1 MDQRN
6 RRQMSSGVTNLM
18 LACQQGRDADV
29 KMILSQKPF
38 LASNR
43 DRYGKTAV
51 HYCAENSSLSC
62 AYQVLSIE
70 KSLVNAQDNDGYS
83 PLHLA
88 VISGNKVMARF
99 LLRMGADVDAVDNEK
114 HTCVH
119 WATVCADVESLEIL
133 IDAGAKISTSDIHG
147 AHPIHYVA
155 QMSGR
160 YNPNRRAAL
169 GVLRLLLQH
178 GAQVDCRDQEGRQ
191 PLLWA
196 ACSGSSDA
204 ILSIISAGGSIDA
217 KDNDGLSALHYAASR
232 GHTDCVDVLITL
244 CGSNIDET
252 DNSGCTALYYSVA
265 MGQADC
271 TQLLLKYGSDA
282 DHRDL
287 KGRTPAHCGA
297 AKGHLEMLKI
307 LESHG
312 ANLWIR
318 NLKGDL
324 PLHEAVHFGRKDLVC
339 WLLDQRNNAVNAPNI
354 HGKTPLHIVATNNN
368 IELCQLLIDR
378 GASLN
383 ALMKTSKSVLM
394 TPLDAAISRRYRR
407 CAKYLQSQ
415 GALPANKLLE
425 KCEMSRSLVN
435 LLESCARPSSSEGTT
450 SPIANSEGGESLPS
464 PSHQPARDRC
474 EHLDSGV
481 HVRLSQVDIWDLW
494 ESLTQSS
501 QRLPTTQKEED
512 DQREDNSNQ
521 LIINNIYVYKEE
533 EKSRSTPENAKVSE
547 ESHRKTDRLPTVME
561 MNRES
566 NGTSNFEYR
575 NGSSIS
581 CDRER
586 NIEENHLERAD
597 NAKIT
602 RKSRSDVEVAD
613 HESERK
619 MKKSLSISDFDRHS
633 DNLIQNKNV
642 RNEKS
647 SLYAKKQLHE
657 EDSYKNAPRTIRRK
671 KNNIEDRETSTDD
684 DLYKR
689 KHHENR
695 TFDKSYHQKNVRRE
709 EYNNSIHLDC
719 RTEEYV
725 ENKKIKKD
733 KTSRSDGEFDKNAN
747 YSNQKDFPEKE
758 KWRRDR
764 KKILE
769 VSFDHFQNI
778 ENENYHKG
786 KTYERY
792 NSREDNTVDL
802 TIPAEKTKY
811 TKKIPENS
819 KKNMKYDSF
828 TSSSESSETLPAIRH
843 ATRSRETTKIEK
855 QSLNRVQDPGSSTE
869 ITLPEIHAQKTN
881 NRSSTRQNAPL
892 YTRTVVSK
900 ESRKFPEDKEDDL
913 SSFASE
919 SISISLSD
927 SSEEISKFNLIPE
940 RQKSKRKKHHQ
951 SSSGRESSSSSSNEQ
966 RKRTSFKSNLKRA
979 SALSDITCKHENL
992 LNKEEE
998 NMKKITKSSNS
1009 RPKTVIMKWKKAT
1022 KKVIYYLKKRK
1033 KEEEI
1038 SKNESF
1044 QNGIFKRNTK
1054 QQSTEE
1060 YRTQNNK
1067 NLEQERYLRQK
1078 HHSEIE
1084 EHVHPPIKIRDSKLI
1099 SAPLATSEENK
1110 DKQTKDSDDRNSSL
1124 SIIKKSSASLE
1135 LSPEILEQNPPA
1147 DQPTKQNQ
1155 NQAIYK
1161 NSSEINDSH
1170 TNECKNLIENA
1181 EKYLDSSENLSENE
1195 GKSVPLL
1202 PTIEENV
1209 KRECKDD
1216 DALKVKHEVQLP
1228 VIILSS
1234 VDATDVQ
1241 IANVENSEGVSSR
1254 PLEDSLE
1261 RDNLQNFEENTVE
1274 ITEVAYVDKGVQI
1287 DQEVEKHYASNTN
1300 SLKETIELSTME
1312 LKEKIS
1318 NISSTLSDEIFTT
1331 KEELSRIIDDSSAKL
1346 EEETKKSVDKLRD
1359 LILTMKTEKK
1369 PMERKEMTRITEE
1382 DEDKTIKNAN
1392 KVCIVSPVIE
1402 NFDRENVE
1410 KDENLII
1417 IPRKEEDFEKVQSEI
1432 EVVHLEVVKSNEEQS
1447 LSKFQMGEV
1456 MDEVREKS
1464 TEDSSRGISIKE
1476 SHKDNKY
1483 DDSVLPEEVD
1493 GDEED
1498 NTSEKNKTESI
1509 DVAEESKQLIKET
1522 SDGILLET
1530 HQEMRIDEEEI
1541 YDTDELIL
1549 HNKSETGEIVY
1560 LHSKIDNDVAK
1571 DDGSSFSREVEGSLK
1586 KEHFQIVDEEDKQ
1599 ETDENISE
1607 LSNER
1612 KNNKNKAEK
1621 IQAEDSEN
1629 NVELYGKVEEKEIS
1643 NYSKLYLENK
1653 IENDYSKIESE
1664 CVENEFKTKMDNIRS
1679 DDKKHFEEELSQ
1691 SQMNEHAHTTKMMN
1705 EGLSS
1710 DRSSKEEEIP
1720 PHDSSNETLEE
1731 AKEVEENRREETK
1744 CSSEKQDL
1752 KDSRENKTLDEESV
1766 QIRDIKCPE
1775 TEDEA
1780 MESQKVIDRESP
1792 ASESDQDQQLREKT
1806 LKAMVVEE
1814 FKKLIAGDD
1823 FAEEVKEEKI
1833 LECQDLK
1840 NEHEIEK
1847 DESPLKMDKDDD
1859 SVDGPSQEE
1868 SKLEK
1873 VTTVEDNKDVN
1884 DAQTLSVTSLD
1895 NETIVKDVKNETQ
1908 FESASDIKINE
1919 KNNEVRSEGVEMNEE
1934 NAESIAE
1941 KEETEKKLIVGESVL
1956 EQIQDKS
1963 SETALDDKEC
1973 QDLNTRMNQEDNVP
1987 ESISNDEEYQHLNLE
2002 EKIEEAKEVKGNSE
2016 MVLETQNLNT
2026 VIIEEIQEKET
2037 IEKITKQ
2044 LCEEEE
2050 RSESDNIEI
2059 TKDLLEKKTI
2069 IDNELQSEGKI
2080 NNEVVEENITDKDN
2094 KVKSASDNEEEEDK
2108 IIKHTDEKIEDVDH
2122 NDKIQAEVDEK
2133 LTDGDEKTK
2142 AEVDGNVSEIDEKA
2156 KSDEKLADEKVEDEN
2171 DEKVAEGS
2179 EKAEAEEKV
2188 AEDDKVEGESEEKF
2202 SDKDEEQKNQEKYNE
2217 QELENSEIENVKNE
2231 NNIKSSNEKE
2241 SIINSDE
2248 KSEIGSVLDSIDTE
2262 IKSEKEKSDEES
2274 KNDNEITVISGSN
2287 DDKSVKITETP
2298 QKSEEV
2304 SLILETGDIKD
2315 EIDEETNEKCEEM
2328 NSKIDKESNQ
2338 EKETEEKAE
2347 VCNEN
2352 LSTIEAEKEEEEPK
2366 QQLKSEDVMEDDSL
2380 QGSLDKVS
2388 SNSSEKIVPDEN
2400 NQKEETEVGEE
2411 VIDRD
2416 EVKTEVEKLAEEDE
2430 KVEDEADK
2438 KVEDEADEK
2447 VVTGV
2452 DEKIE
2457 DEAEEKVAEENEK
2470 VEAGVDEKVED
2481 EADEK
2486 VAEEDEKV
2494 EDKADEKVEIRVE
2507 KIEDEADEKVAEED
2521 EKVEDK
2527 ADEKVEIRVEK
2538 IEDEAD
2544 EKVAEEDEKVE
2555 DETDEKV
2562 EDEADEKVA
2571 EEDEKVEDKADEKV
2585 EIRVEKIEDEA
2596 DEKVAEEDEKVEDK
2610 ADEKVEIRVEKIED
2624 EADEK
2629 VAEED
2634 EKVED
2639 ETDEKVEDEA
2649 DEKVAEE
2656 DEKVEDKADEKV
2668 EIRVEKIEDEADEKV
2683 AEEDEKVEDKA
2694 DEKVEIRVEKIEDE
2708 ADEKVAEEDEKVE
2721 DETDEKVED
2730 EADEKVAEED
2740 EKVEDKAD
2748 EKVEIRVEK
2757 IEDEADEKVAEED
2770 EKVEDEADE
2779 KVEERND
2786 EKVED
2791 EADEKV
2797 EAEADE
2803 KVEDKAN
2810 EKIAEEI
2817 EKVEAEADEKVDAEI
2832 NEKVEVLNKKESIK
2846 VDDDNDNILN
2856 KIQDKFEIMEEK
2868 HIHETTKKPVEG
2880 SEYSEKIMAHLDAES
2895 MKFVDVESMAKVRK
2909 GERINV
2915 KEKNT
2920 EIIKTSTSEELGE
2933 ISSQVVEKPNFTKL
2947 EKKEK
2952 DKRINLGVR
2961 KHPLQTRK
2969 GREVAIDRNRI
2980 CSKVKRGQPKIE
2992 EITVKKGAPDG
3003 ATYLRKVDTDG
3014 HVTYVENTTK
3024 NNKVIK
3030 PKRGGALQSRNQCTE
3045 KAAYSSDDGT
3055 NRTGSKVDKRQK
3067 TSLVMLRHD
3076 EQSLDN
3082 DGIQKSQEEHPKKP
3096 ENEERKKQDA
3106 MEEEEKKSREDSAI
3120 NEDIETEDTKSVNI
3134 MEVKE
3139 TKIVETEMAKHKETK
3154 EVTKIKEETKVEE
3167 VKEIKV
3173 KVEEPLEPPKA
3184 PINQRA
3190 SPRRVKP
3197 MSKEDSAMKKFRQ
3210 CYAKHKNSLKN
3221 VLPET
3226 PTRKTGSTGS
3236 YKEVGT
3242 TDTVSSRRISDKGR
3256 AKRSVPIVKEE
3267 TSLID
3272 HQEYV
3277 TEDAEDEI
3285 VSYMSL
3291 EKERNKILRH
3301 RFKDG
3306 SSVRIPCKKHKTVT
3320 IRTTREERSSLGKK
3334 IGGSKTRNVAI
3345 QASGRLSTR
3354 HRVCLDG
3361 GKYPVIQCVSCKS
3374 NEQSTSQVGREKRI
3388 CVCEDEEKK
3397 VCCLKKDLLLSDKM
3411 TSRNFSHHRHGSRKL
3426 ATIPESSVGDTLRP
3440 CARTRPILPSLPTP
3454 NVPPRYSRYDRRV
3467 NSILDQIQSL
3477 TSPVSFLVT
3486 LEGSSTATQHRLSIN
3501 ITPTK
3506 SKSMDD
3512 IMDRSRNPLVAP
3524 RMKKGVSLPNFQ
3536 SVKHTSQKVTSEKIQ
3551 KRELPRLSTQMARD
3565 SSRETKF
3572 KRSPGKRRSLKVE
3585 TNRNASF
3592 ADVQKPATSKMKGES
3607 EPVTFHVDH
3616 GRCRDTFKLPTDPL
3630 KDKRKWEVTFTI
3642 KKDLKNKE
3650 AEK

>member
-147 AHPIHYVA
+147 AHPMHYVA

-244 CGSNIDET
+244 CGANIDET

-307 LESHG
+307 LENHG

-512 DQREDNSNQ
+512 DQRDDNSNQ

-533 EKSRSTPENAKVSE
+533 EKTRSTPENAKVSE
-547 ESHRKTDRLPTVME
+547 ESHRKNNRLPTVME

-597 NAKIT
+597 NAKIR
-602 RKSRSDVEVAD
+602 RKSRSDVEGAD

-633 DNLIQNKNV
+633 DNLIQNRNV

-657 EDSYKNAPRTIRRK
+657 DDSYKNAPRTTRRK

-695 TFDKSYHQKNVRRE
+695 TFDKTYHQKNIRRE
-709 EYNNSIHLDC
+709 EYNNSIHLDS
-719 RTEEYV
+719 RTEECG
-725 ENKKIKKD
+725 EDKTIKKD

-769 VSFDHFQNI
+769 VSSDHLQNI

-792 NSREDNTVDL
+792 NSREDNAVDL
-802 TIPAEKTKY
+802 TIRADKTKY

-819 KKNMKYDSF
+819 KKNIKYDSF

-855 QSLNRVQDPGSSTE
+855 QSLNKIQDPGSSTE
-869 ITLPEIHAQKTN
+869 IILPEIHAQKTN

-892 YTRTVVSK
+892 YTRTVVSE
-900 ESRKFPEDKEDDL
+900 ESRKFPEDKDDDL

-940 RQKSKRKKHHQ
+940 RQKSKRKKHHH

-998 NMKKITKSSNS
+998 NIKRTTKSSNS
-1009 RPKTVIMKWKKAT
+1009 RPRTVIMKWKKAT
-1022 KKVIYYLKKRK
+1022 KKVIYYLKKRR

-1038 SKNESF
+1038 LKNESL
-1044 QNGIFKRNTK
+1044 QDGIFKGKPK

-1060 YRTQNNK
+1060 YCRQNNK

-1084 EHVHPPIKIRDSKLI
+1084 ERVHPSIKIRDSKLI
-1099 SAPLATSEENK
+1099 SSPLATSEEKK
-1110 DKQTKDSDDRNSSL
+1110 DEQTKDSDERNSSL

-1135 LSPEILEQNPPA
+1135 LSPEILEKNPPA
-1147 DQPTKQNQ
+1147 DRPTKQNQ
-1155 NQAIYK
+1155 SIYK
-1161 NSSEINDSH
+1161 NSSEINDWH

-1195 GKSVPLL
+1195 GKSVPVL

-1209 KRECKDD
+1209 KRKDD
-1216 DALKVKHEVQLP
+1216 ETLKVKQEVQLP
-1228 VIILSS
+1228 IITLSS
-1234 VDATDVQ
+1234 VETTDVQ

-1287 DQEVEKHYASNTN
+1287 DQEVEENYASNTN

-1331 KEELSRIIDDSSAKL
+1331 KEELSKIIDDSSAKL

-1382 DEDKTIKNAN
+1382 DEDNTIKNAN
-1392 KVCIVSPVIE
+1392 
-1402 NFDRENVE
+1402 
-1410 KDENLII
+1410 
-1417 IPRKEEDFEKVQSEI
+1417 KEEDFEKVRSET
-1432 EVVHLEVVKSNEEQS
+1432 EVVHLEVVESNKDQS
-1447 LSKFQMGEV
+1447 LSKNQMGDV

-1464 TEDSSRGISIKE
+1464 TEDSSNEFSIKE
-1476 SHKDNKY
+1476 SHKDDKY

-1498 NTSEKNKTESI
+1498 NTFEKNKSESI
-1509 DVAEESKQLIKET
+1509 DSAEESKQLIEET
-1522 SDGILLET
+1522 SDGKLLET
-1530 HQEMRIDEEEI
+1530 HQEIRIDEEEI
-1541 YDTDELIL
+1541 DDTDELIL
-1549 HNKSETGEIVY
+1549 HNKSETGETVY

-1571 DDGSSFSREVEGSLK
+1571 DDGSSFSRDEERNLKK
-1586 KEHFQIVDEEDKQ
+1586 KEHFQIVDEECKHGI
-1599 ETDENISE
+1599 DENISE
-1607 LSNER
+1607 LLSER
-1612 KNNKNKAEK
+1612 RNIKDEAEK
-1621 IQAEDSEN
+1621 TQVEGSEN
-1629 NVELYGKVEEKEIS
+1629 NVENGKVEEKEIS
-1643 NYSKLYLENK
+1643 DYSKLYLENK
-1653 IENDYSKIESE
+1653 IESDYSKIESE
-1664 CVENEFKTKMDNIRS
+1664 CLENEFKTKMDDIRS

-1691 SQMNEHAHTTKMMN
+1691 SRMNEHAHTTEMMD

-1710 DRSSKEEEIP
+1710 DRSAKKEEIP
-1720 PHDSSNETLEE
+1720 PHDPSNDTLEE
-1731 AKEVEENRREETK
+1731 VKEVEENRREQTK

-1752 KDSRENKTLDEESV
+1752 KDSQENETLDEESV

-1775 TEDEA
+1775 IEDEA
-1780 MESQKVIDRESP
+1780 MDSQKVIDRESP
-1792 ASESDQDQQLREKT
+1792 ASASDQNQQLREKT
-1806 LKAMVVEE
+1806 LMAMVVEE
-1814 FKKLIAGDD
+1814 FNKLITRDD
-1823 FAEEVKEEKI
+1823 FAEEEKEEKI
-1833 LECQDLK
+1833 LESNCQDLK
-1840 NEHEIEK
+1840 NEHEIKER
-1847 DESPLKMDKDDD
+1847 DESPLKIDKDDAL
-1859 SVDGPSQEE
+1859 VDDPSREE

-1873 VTTVEDNKDVN
+1873 VTTVEDDKHVN
-1884 DAQTLSVTSLD
+1884 DTQTLSVTSLD
-1895 NETIVKDVKNETQ
+1895 KEIIVKDVKSETQ
-1908 FESASDIKINE
+1908 FKSTSDIKINE
-1919 KNNEVRSEGVEMNEE
+1919 ENNEVRSEGVETNEE
-1934 NAESIAE
+1934 NAKSVGE
-1941 KEETEKKLIVGESVL
+1941 KEETEERLIVGQSVL

-1963 SETALDDKEC
+1963 SENALDDKEC
-1973 QDLNTRMNQEDNVP
+1973 QDLNTGMNQEDNVP
-1987 ESISNDEEYQHLNLE
+1987 ESISNDEECQHLNSE

-2016 MVLETQNLNT
+2016 MVSETQNLNT

-2037 IEKITKQ
+2037 MGKITKHV
-2044 LCEEEE
+2044 CEEEE
-2050 RSESDNIEI
+2050 RSESDNVEI
-2059 TKDLLEKKTI
+2059 TKDLQEKNTI
-2069 IDNELQSEGKI
+2069 IDNELQSERKI
-2080 NNEVVEENITDKDN
+2080 NDEVVEENITDKDN
-2094 KVKSASDNEEEEDK
+2094 EVKCASDDEEGK
-2108 IIKHTDEKIEDVDH
+2108 IIKHTNEKIEDVDH
-2122 NDKIQAEVDEK
+2122 NDKIEAEVDEK
-2133 LTDGDEKTK
+2133 FTDGDEKAK
-2142 AEVDGNVSEIDEKA
+2142 AEVDENVSEVDEKA
-2156 KSDEKLADEKVEDEN
+2156 ESDKKLADEKVEDDDKKVAEESEKIEAEAEAKVKE
-2171 DEKVAEGS
+2171 DEKVEAEAEAKVED
-2179 EKAEAEEKV
+2179 EKVEAEAEAEAKVAEDEKVESEAEEKV
-2188 AEDDKVEGESEEKF
+2188 EDEKVEAEAEAEAKVAEDEKVEVESEKNI
-2202 SDKDEEQKNQEKYNE
+2202 SDKDEERKGQEKYNE
-2217 QELENSEIENVKNE
+2217 QELENSEIESVE
-2231 NNIKSSNEKE
+2231 DGNNIKSSNEKE
-2241 SIINSDE
+2241 SIINYDKS
-2248 KSEIGSVLDSIDTE
+2248 SEIGSVLDSIDTE
-2262 IKSEKEKSDEES
+2262 IKLEKEKSDEES
-2274 KNDNEITVISGSN
+2274 KSDNEITVISESN
-2287 DDKSVKITETP
+2287 DDKSVKTTENHK
-2298 QKSEEV
+2298 KSKEI
-2304 SLILETGDIKD
+2304 SLILETEDIKN
-2315 EIDEETNEKCEEM
+2315 EINEETNEKCKEM

-2338 EKETEEKAE
+2338 EKEADGKTE
-2347 VCNEN
+2347 VCNED
-2352 LSTIEAEKEEEEPK
+2352 LSTIEAEKDEEDPI

-2380 QGSLDKVS
+2380 QGSSDKVS
-2388 SNSSEKIVPDEN
+2388 SNLSEKIVPDEN
-2400 NQKEETEVGEE
+2400 NQKE
-2411 VIDRD
+2411 
-2416 EVKTEVEKLAEEDE
+2416 KTEVDEKLAKEDE
-2430 KVEDEADK
+2430 KVEA
-2438 KVEDEADEK
+2438 
-2447 VVTGV
+2447 
-2452 DEKIE
+2452 
-2457 DEAEEKVAEENEK
+2457 
-2470 VEAGVDEKVED
+2470 
-2481 EADEK
+2481 
-2486 VAEEDEKV
+2486 
-2494 EDKADEKVEIRVE
+2494 
-2507 KIEDEADEKVAEED
+2507 
-2521 EKVEDK
+2521 
-2527 ADEKVEIRVEK
+2527 
-2538 IEDEAD
+2538 
-2544 EKVAEEDEKVE
+2544 
-2555 DETDEKV
+2555 ETDEKV
-2562 EDEADEKVA
+2562 EDEA
-2571 EEDEKVEDKADEKV
+2571 
-2585 EIRVEKIEDEA
+2585 
-2596 DEKVAEEDEKVEDK
+2596 
-2610 ADEKVEIRVEKIED
+2610 
-2624 EADEK
+2624 
-2629 VAEED
+2629 
-2634 EKVED
+2634 
-2639 ETDEKVEDEA
+2639 ETDEKLEDEA
-2649 DEKVAEE
+2649 G
-2656 DEKVEDKADEKV
+2656 
-2668 EIRVEKIEDEADEKV
+2668 
-2683 AEEDEKVEDKA
+2683 
-2694 DEKVEIRVEKIEDE
+2694 
-2708 ADEKVAEEDEKVE
+2708 
-2721 DETDEKVED
+2721 
-2730 EADEKVAEED
+2730 
-2740 EKVEDKAD
+2740 
-2748 EKVEIRVEK
+2748 
-2757 IEDEADEKVAEED
+2757 
-2770 EKVEDEADE
+2770 
-2779 KVEERND
+2779 

-2797 EAEADE
+2797 EAETD
-2803 KVEDKAN
+2803 
-2810 EKIAEEI
+2810 
-2817 EKVEAEADEKVDAEI
+2817 
-2832 NEKVEVLNKKESIK
+2832 EKVEVLDKKEESIK
-2846 VDDDNDNILN
+2846 IDDNDNILN
-2856 KIQDKFEIMEEK
+2856 KTQDKLEFMEEK
-2868 HIHETTKKPVEG
+2868 YIHEVTEEPVEG
-2880 SEYSEKIMAHLDAES
+2880 SEYSEKTMAHLDAES
-2895 MKFVDVESMAKVRK
+2895 MKFVDVGESMAKVHESEK
-2909 GERINV
+2909 INV
-2915 KEKNT
+2915 KEKGT
-2920 EIIKTSTSEELGE
+2920 EIIQTSTSEELGE
-2933 ISSQVVEKPNFTKL
+2933 ISSQVVEKRNFTKL
-2947 EKKEK
+2947 EKKVK
-2952 DKRINLGVR
+2952 DKRINLGLR
-2961 KHPLQTRK
+2961 NHPLQTRK

-3003 ATYLRKVDTDG
+3003 ATYPRKVDTDD
-3014 HVTYVENTTK
+3014 HVIYVENTTK

-3067 TSLVMLRHD
+3067 TNLVMLRHD

-3082 DGIQKSQEEHPKKP
+3082 DGIQKTPEEHSKKP
-3096 ENEERKKQDA
+3096 EDEERKKQDA

-3120 NEDIETEDTKSVNI
+3120 NEDIETEDTKSINI

-3139 TKIVETEMAKHKETK
+3139 TKIVETEVAEHKETK

-3167 VKEIKV
+3167 IKEIKI

-3197 MSKEDSAMKKFRQ
+3197 MTKEDSALKKFRQ

-3226 PTRKTGSTGS
+3226 PTRKTGYTGS

-3256 AKRSVPIVKEE
+3256 AKKSVPIIKEE

-3291 EKERNKILRH
+3291 EKERNKMLRH
-3301 RFKDG
+3301 RFKDS
-3306 SSVRIPCKKHKTVT
+3306 SSVRMPCKKHKTVT

-3345 QASGRLSTR
+3345 QASGRPSTR

-3397 VCCLKKDLLLSDKM
+3397 CCLKKDLLLSDKM
-3411 TSRNFSHHRHGSRKL
+3411 TSRNFSHHRHVSRKL
-3426 ATIPESSVGDTLRP
+3426 ATIPESSVGDALRP

-3454 NVPPRYSRYDRRV
+3454 NVPPRYSRHDRRV

-3512 IMDRSRNPLVAP
+3512 IMDRSRNPPVAP

-3536 SVKHTSQKVTSEKIQ
+3536 SVKHTSQKITSEKIQ

-3572 KRSPGKRRSLKVE
+3572 KRSPGKKRSLKVE
-3585 TNRNASF
+3585 TNRNATF